1 MRLLLVP
8 RRDGSQ
14 PVGERGRQAPV
25 TAAPAPERDHVV
37 AASETVTLV
46 LGEDSPLPESA
57 ADVEDL
63 VRLLRG
69 HIAQLGARTAPH
81 VPALLRAQRLCSDR
95 IPEGYVSSR
104 VHLVRLAK
112 ATQELTAYV
121 ERGGPGPN
129 SKEGGRRWPRP
140 TLNVLRG
147 TVFALALACL
157 IFAASVP
164 RT

>member
-1 MRLLLVP
+1 MRLSLDP
-8 RRDGSQ
+8 RREGSQ
-14 PVGERGRQAPV
+14 LVGGPGRQAHV
-25 TAAPAPERDHVV
+25 TDAPARERDDVV
-37 AASETVTLV
+37 AALETVTLV

-69 HIAQLGARTAPH
+69 HIAQLGASTAPD
-81 VPALLRAQRLCSDR
+81 VPALLRAQQLCSES
-95 IPEGYVSSR
+95 IPMGYVASR
-104 VHLVRLAK
+104 VHLVRLAE
-112 ATQELTAYV
+112 ATHELTAYV
-121 ERGGPGPN
+121 EHGGPGPN
-129 SKEGGRRWPRP
+129 SHERERRWPRP
-140 TLNVLRG
+140 TINVLRG

>member
-1 MRLLLVP
+1 MRLSLSP
-8 RRDGSQ
+8 RREGSQ
-14 PVGERGRQAPV
+14 LVCGQGRQTPV
-25 TAAPAPERDHVV
+25 TDAPARERDHMV
-37 AASETVTLV
+37 AALETVTLV
-46 LGEDSPLPESA
+46 LGEDSPLPERA

-69 HIAQLGARTAPH
+69 HIAQLGASTDPD
-81 VPALLRAQRLCSDR
+81 VPPLLRAQQLCSKSV
-95 IPEGYVSSR
+95 PMGYVASR
-104 VHLVRLAK
+104 VHLVRLAE

-121 ERGGPGPN
+121 EHGGPGAN
-129 SKEGGRRWPRP
+129 SKERERRWPRP
-140 TLNVLRG
+140 TINVLLG

>member
-1 MRLLLVP
+1 M
-8 RRDGSQ
+8 
-14 PVGERGRQAPV
+14 
-25 TAAPAPERDHVV
+25 AAL
-37 AASETVTLV
+37 ETVALV
-46 LGEDSPLPESA
+46 LGDDSPLPESA

-69 HIAQLGARTAPH
+69 HIAQWGAQTAPD
-81 VPALLRAQRLCSDR
+81 VPALLRAQQLCSES
-95 IPEGYVSSR
+95 IPMGYVASR
-104 VHLVRLAK
+104 VHLVRLAE

-121 ERGGPGPN
+121 EHGGPGPN
-129 SKEGGRRWPRP
+129 SKERERRWPRP
-140 TLNVLRG
+140 TVNVLRG

>member
-1 MRLLLVP
+1 MRLSLDP
-8 RRDGSQ
+8 RREGSQ
-14 PVGERGRQAPV
+14 LVGGPGRQAHV
-25 TAAPAPERDHVV
+25 TDAPARERDHVV
-37 AASETVTLV
+37 AALETVTLV

-63 VRLLRG
+63 VCLLRG
-69 HIAQLGARTAPH
+69 HIAQLGASTAPD
-81 VPALLRAQRLCSDR
+81 VPALLRAQQLCSES
-95 IPEGYVSSR
+95 IPMGYVASR
-104 VHLVRLAK
+104 VHLVRLAE

-121 ERGGPGPN
+121 EHGGPGPN
-129 SKEGGRRWPRP
+129 SKERERRWPRP
-140 TLNVLRG
+140 TVNVLRG